1 MEKDID
7 TSLIG
12 YPSDLTDA
20 EWEIISLILE
30 ENEPYKIGR
39 PRKIDLRKV
48 VNAIYY
54 LEKTGCPWRYLPN
67 DFPQYQTVNYYYNKW
82 TDNGTF
88 EKINTALD
96 REFRLVKKPK
106 SRPIRRRP
114 R

>member
-7 TSLIG
+7 TSLTG

-30 ENEPYKIGR
+30 KNEPYKIGR
-39 PRKIDLRKV
+39 PRTIDLRKV

-54 LEKTGCPWRYLPN
+54 LNKTGCPWRYLPT
-67 DFPQYQTVNYYYNKW
+67 DFPQHQTVNYYYNKW

-88 EKINTALD
+88 EKINTALG
-96 REFRLVKKPK
+96 REFRLIKKPK
-106 SRPIRRRP
+106 SRPFRRRP